1 MVILVFLRSNPRIKI
16 PDFFKEEGL
25 RKLLSH
31 LAGVHESRWFCFVVF
46 CFTRFLVQ
54 NSQKRTAEEAT
65 CRHTVQGIM
74 TMKQEVF
81 VCFTKLMKV

>member
-31 LAGVHESRWFCFVVF
+31 LTGVHESRCFFFCF
-46 CFTRFLVQ
+46 FLYKV
-54 NSQKRTAEEAT
+54 SRGGLKSLCKTPRRELQKRLHVDIQYRA
-65 CRHTVQGIM
+65 
-74 TMKQEVF
+74 
-81 VCFTKLMKV
+81 

>member
-31 LAGVHESRWFCFVVF
+31 LAGVHESRWFVFFLF
-46 CFTRFLVQ
+46 CFFLFYKV
-54 NSQKRTAEEAT
+54 SRGGLKSLCKTPRRELQKRL
-65 CRHTVQGIM
+65 HVGI
-74 TMKQEVF
+74 QYRA
-81 VCFTKLMKV
+81 

>member
-46 CFTRFLVQ
+46 CFTRFL
-54 NSQKRTAEEAT
+54 EEA
-65 CRHTVQGIM
+65 
-74 TMKQEVF
+74 
-81 VCFTKLMKV
+81 

>member
-31 LAGVHESRWFCFVVF
+31 LAGVHESRWGFFWF
-46 CFTRFLVQ
+46 FFFTFKFL
-54 NSQKRTAEEAT
+54 EE
-65 CRHTVQGIM
+65 G
-74 TMKQEVF
+74 
-81 VCFTKLMKV
+81 

>member
-1 MVILVFLRSNPRIKI
+1 M
-16 PDFFKEEGL
+16 
-25 RKLLSH
+25 
-31 LAGVHESRWFCFVVF
+31 
-46 CFTRFLVQ
+46 Q

-65 CRHTVQGIM
+65 CRHIVQGIM

>member
-31 LAGVHESRWFCFVVF
+31 LAGVHESRWFGFLGF
-46 CFTRFLVQ
+46 FFFTRFL
-54 NSQKRTAEEAT
+54 EEA
-65 CRHTVQGIM
+65 
-74 TMKQEVF
+74 
-81 VCFTKLMKV
+81 

>member
-31 LAGVHESRWFCFVVF
+31 LAGVHESRCF
-46 CFTRFLVQ
+46 FLLFFFYKV
-54 NSQKRTAEEAT
+54 SRGGLKLLCKTPRRELQKRL
-65 CRHTVQGIM
+65 HVGI
-74 TMKQEVF
+74 QYRA
-81 VCFTKLMKV
+81 